1 MSRADAVFLGRLV
14 SREVSGGSVSSDPA
28 LHVLAVTEVYKGS
41 AHAEQGV
48 VSAASGGSRG
58 LELTGEGPLAV
69 FATRSVDV
77 AGDQY
82 RADLC
87 GGHGPGRRAAR
98 GCRHARRS
106 PAPDR
111 PAPTSCR
118 RHRPGLGSGSVG
130 RSAVSIP
137 PVAGPPGV
145 A

>member
-41 AHAEQGV
+41 AYAEQGV

-87 GGHGPGRRAAR
+87 GGTAPAGGLREEVATLADPQPPTGRHR
-98 GCRHARRS
+98 
-106 PAPDR
+106 R
-111 PAPTSCR
+111 PADGTV
-118 RHRPGLGSGSVG
+118 PG
-130 RSAVSIP
+130 
-137 PVAGPPGV
+137 
-145 A
+145 